1 MKRFFSLLLRSVV
14 DWRAQLLDKN
24 LTFERKM
31 LSTRRLFS
39 NLFKM
44 HFNSIEPFD
53 IFLCQTQ
60 TSFSRGFGG
69 PILFKK
75 YWKSRHKKL
84 PIFHKF
90 IFWKSLSDFKNIFR
104 AKRATFDFIFQM
116 KNCWNIFGAK
126 IQILNETFAKIF
138 KWHFSWFFGVDCQN
152 HKRHLS
158 FFWHIIHNP

>member
-1 MKRFFSLLLRSVV
+1 MLEMKRFSSLLLRFVV

-90 IFWKSLSDFKNIFR
+90 IFWKSLSDFKKHISSETSNVWFYFSNEKLLEHFWR
-104 AKRATFDFIFQM
+104 
-116 KNCWNIFGAK
+116 KNSNTKWNICK
-126 IQILNETFAKIF
+126 NIQMAFFMIF
-138 KWHFSWFFGVDCQN
+138 WS
-152 HKRHLS
+152 RLS
-158 FFWHIIHNP
+158 KS

>member
-1 MKRFFSLLLRSVV
+1 MKRFSSLLLRFVV

-69 PILFKK
+69 PILFRNIGRVDIKN
-75 YWKSRHKKL
+75 
-84 PIFHKF
+84 FQFF
-90 IFWKSLSDFKNIFR
+90 INSFFENPCLTLKNIFR